1 MTVEWLQYT
10 ITSFNLWSLPPG
22 GVVHLI
28 LLGIAAVLI
37 MIRRGSDFPSLTPP
51 GWIMLLAFCLGSPFL
66 PGLLVVHIGEVML
79 PLFALAFIAVAALL
93 LGTGPAIVVG
103 FLTGLGWM
111 LIGGMPRLSL
121 PFEIA
126 LLAGGVA
133 ALINQPYNGI
143 TPRLIRQPIMALLL
157 GTILVGW
164 PLGLMSIYLN
174 DVNSALTSLERT
186 ISQTVPLLTGELAAA
201 LIAGLLAQGLAW
213 RFASATQTEDR
224 ERTDPAPW
232 ERRLSRVLL
241 SIVLPLLTLA
251 VLLMGTITVT
261 TAHTVA
267 TRMTVEEMDR
277 AAQDAVR
284 NLPIFIEAG
293 NRLLTDAA
301 RRDDGQSSLP
311 FFDTLLVWPDE
322 ETRLNSIER
331 DLIAAAQTGPTT
343 PAISLDGQGRPMMS
357 FISMGAG
364 QQILIGRTH
373 LEDNLLMQPVIDS
386 LLRGQQAHQTSYLL
400 DADYRILLNPVG
412 DEGEIVFSLEAARP
426 VAAAEGVL
434 GQVFRLTTTD
444 GTREMV
450 YLYPVSGTPWQITVM
465 TPNEIVLQHA
475 IQIAVPILVV
485 LVILAA
491 LSLPL
496 VVAIADRITKPLD
509 DLLEGA
515 RLIAQGQLDRPIFI
529 KGNDEIGQLGDAF
542 EQMRVRLKR
551 RINEQEKL
559 LNVTRSV
566 SSTLE
571 LFRAMP
577 PILSSAM
584 DITSAGGAR
593 IVLRKNSNGAH
604 QTYAAGE
611 IAAAMAPL
619 DRQIIDLVERQGTL
633 VISQIERASSTLDLV
648 NISSRIQSIVALP
661 LRADTVFHGVLWLA
675 YPEQH
680 TFEQSELNFLAT
692 LAAQAAVSVTNVR
705 LYNQAE
711 ERRRELEAILES
723 TADGL
728 IVVDANGRVI
738 LMNPAARHLLDVPPD
753 KVTNLNAREIFD
765 NEDLLALLTDLRQPA
780 NTVEIIGD
788 NRKTLL
794 ANTSV
799 ITSLDGGATGRVAVI
814 RDVTALKDLD
824 NFKTV
829 FLRMVSHDLRSP
841 LTYIGGYLT
850 MLPMTGTLNERQQ
863 EAINKMK
870 IGVNEITD
878 LTERLTHMSRMEF
891 GDQPSLDLS
900 LLTFSE
906 LLNHILDQYSSR
918 ARDRSLSITQEI
930 ADDVPPFYA
939 DRMLYRQALSNLI
952 GNAIKYTQPEG
963 EIHIEACVEDE
974 QLVVSVRDNGP
985 GIRVEDQARL
995 FEVFYRVP
1003 HREGDPPAPGG
1014 SGIGLALVRSIADA
1028 HNGSVSVE
1036 SEFGNGST
1044 FILRIPIKKT
1054 HR

>member
-10 ITSFNLWSLPPG
+10 ITNFNLWSLPSG
-22 GVVHLI
+22 GLAYLA
-28 LLGIAAVLI
+28 LLGIAAVI
-37 MIRRGSDFPSLTPP
+37 IVIRRGSDFPSLTPS

-66 PGLLVVHIGEVML
+66 PGLLVVHIGEVAL
-79 PLFALAFIAVAALL
+79 PLFALVFIAVAALL
-93 LGTGPAIVVG
+93 LGTGPSMVVG
-103 FLTGLGWM
+103 FLTGIGWM
-111 LIGGMPRLSL
+111 LSGSVPRLTL

-126 LLAGGVA
+126 LLAGVLA
-133 ALINQPYNGI
+133 ALINQPYNSI

-164 PLGLMSIYLN
+164 PLGLLSIYLN

-186 ISQTVPLLTGELAAA
+186 ISQTVPLLTGELSAA
-201 LIAGLLAQGLAW
+201 LIAGLCAQVLAW
-213 RFASATQTEDR
+213 RFASAPHTDTGNA
-224 ERTDPAPW
+224 DPAPW

-251 VLLMGTITVT
+251 VLLLGTITVT
-261 TAHTVA
+261 TAHTAA
-267 TRMTVEEMDR
+267 TRLTVEEMGR
-277 AAQDAVR
+277 AAQDAAR
-284 NLPIFIEAG
+284 NLPIFIQAG

-301 RRDDGQSSLP
+301 RRDNEQSSLP
-311 FFDTLLVWPDE
+311 FFDDLLYWPDD
-322 ETRLNSIER
+322 ETSLNSTER
-331 DLIAAAQTGPTT
+331 EMIAVAQTGPAT
-343 PAISLDGQGRPMMS
+343 PALSLDEHGRPMMS
-357 FISMGAG
+357 FISVGVG
-364 QQILIGRTH
+364 EQILIGRTY
-373 LEDNLLMQPVIDS
+373 LEDNLLMQPTIES
-386 LLRGQQAHQTSYLL
+386 LLRGQLAQQTSYLL
-400 DADYRILLNPVG
+400 DADNRVMLNPAG
-412 DEGEIVFSLEAARP
+412 DEGETAFSLDGATP
-426 VAAAEGVL
+426 VTVVDGIS
-434 GQVFRLTTTD
+434 GQVFRLRTTD
-444 GTREMV
+444 GTRELV
-450 YLYPVSGTPWQITVM
+450 YLYPVSGTSWQVAVM
-465 TPNEIVLQHA
+465 TPNEIVLQRS

-485 LVILAA
+485 LAILTA

-496 VVAIADRITKPLD
+496 VVAIADRITRPLD
-509 DLLEGA
+509 ELLEGA
-515 RLIAQGQLDRPIFI
+515 RLIAQGQLDRPIYI
-529 KGNDEIGQLGDAF
+529 SGNDEIGQLGATF

-559 LNVTRSV
+559 LSVTRSV

-593 IVLRKNSNGAH
+593 IVLRKDSKGAY

-633 VISQIERASSTLDLV
+633 VISQIERAASTLDLV
-648 NISSRIQSIVALP
+648 NTSSRIQSIVALP
-661 LRADTVFHGVLWLA
+661 LRADTAFHGVLWLA
-675 YPEQH
+675 YPGAH

-705 LYNQAE
+705 LYSQAE

-728 IVVDANGRVI
+728 IVVDANGQVI
-738 LMNPAARHLLDVPPD
+738 LMNPAARHLLNVPAE
-753 KVTNLNAREIFD
+753 KATNLNARELFD
-765 NEDLLALLTDLRQPA
+765 NEDLLTLLTDLRQPA

-799 ITSLDGGATGRVAVI
+799 ITSLDGGTTGRVAVI

-891 GDQPSLDLS
+891 GDQPALDLS
-900 LLTFSE
+900 LLTFSD

-918 ARDRSLSITQEI
+918 ARDRSLNITREI
-930 ADDVPPFYA
+930 ADDLPPFYA

-952 GNAIKYTQPEG
+952 GNAIKYTQPG
-963 EIHIEACVEDE
+963 GDIRIEACVEDDH
-974 QLVVSVRDNGP
+974 LVVSISDNGP
-985 GIRVEDQARL
+985 GIREEDQARL

-1036 SEFGNGST
+1036 SKFGNGST
-1044 FILRIPIKKT
+1044 FTFSIPIKKT